1 MNIVLGVI
9 SIFFTFF
16 IVVLME
22 RLFKKEGLYVWV
34 GISTIIANILVCKSV
49 DFLGFTTNLGNVMF
63 ASNFLA
69 TDIMCEK
76 YGSKESRKAII
87 LGVISQ
93 IIFVVTTQLAL
104 AYVPS
109 LEDLSHKAMLELFS
123 INLRVSIA
131 SVSMYFASNMI
142 DIYLFERI
150 KKKFPNKLWLRNN
163 VSTIIS
169 NCLENYIF
177 SMLAFLGIFE
187 IKTILEIATI
197 ASVIEMIIAIFDT
210 PFIYL
215 AKCKTKDNLNMLKE
229 HFE

>member
-16 IVVLME
+16 LVVLME
-22 RLFKKEGLYVWV
+22 KLFEKEGLFVWI

-49 DFLGFTTNLGNVMF
+49 DFFGFTTNLGNVMF

-76 YGSKESRKAII
+76 YGTRESRKAII
-87 LGVISQ
+87 LGVVSQ
-93 IIFVVTTQLAL
+93 LIFVATTQLAL
-104 AYVPS
+104 AYIPS
-109 LEDLSHKAMLELFS
+109 LEDLSHEAMLGLFS

-131 SVSMYFASNMI
+131 SVSMYFASNML
-142 DIYLFERI
+142 DIYLFERL

-177 SMLAFLGIFE
+177 SILAFLGIFE

-197 ASVIEMIIAIFDT
+197 ASVIEMIIAILDT
-210 PFIYL
+210 PFLYL
-215 AKCKTKDNLNMLKE
+215 AKCKTKDMTQ
-229 HFE
+229 HQYS

>member
-1 MNIVLGVI
+1 MNIFLGVV
-9 SIFFTFF
+9 SIFSTFF
-16 IVVLME
+16 LVVLME
-22 RLFKKEGLYVWV
+22 RLFEKEGLFVWI

-76 YGSKESRKAII
+76 YGTKESRKAII
-87 LGVISQ
+87 LGVVSQ
-93 IIFVVTTQLAL
+93 LIFVTTTQLAL
-104 AYVPS
+104 AYIPS
-109 LEDLSHKAMLELFS
+109 IEDLSHEAMLGLFS

-131 SVSMYFASNMI
+131 SVSMYFASNML

-197 ASVIEMIIAIFDT
+197 ASVIEMIIAILDT
-210 PFIYL
+210 PFLYL
-215 AKCKTKDNLNMLKE
+215 AKCKTKKINMLKE
-229 HFE
+229 HYE